1 MFNMFLQK
9 LYVNNHLSLRYNCP
23 SDKISNSSWADM
35 TIAYVLLYIYFYKRF
50 K

>member
-35 TIAYVLLYIYFYKRF
+35 TSICTPLYLFL
-50 K
+50 